1 MNSMPRAFAL
11 LCAVITLLN
20 LTSVPVHAQSNGLVP
35 YSGMLTTDSGEPL
48 ADGEYQI
55 AFRVYDQ
62 VEGGSLLLEESYPV
76 KVDKGRFDVML
87 GQQKPTVNFAD
98 VPELWLEVQIDG
110 QKPFLPRLWFTV
122 STKEWSLWD
131 ELDPQKQDRF
141 ADTLRQRIYEGMLR
155 WWPLIEAEHQDII
168 LSYYKQELGILRA
181 DAAGVLRML
190 VDQRNI
196 KAERFAV
203 IDTGVEWTDDTMF
216 DLPEDIEATIPRSNP
231 SSAIE
236 FPFLELCR
244 YLRTDAPLRS
254 KCP

>member
-1 MNSMPRAFAL
+1 
-11 LCAVITLLN
+11 
-20 LTSVPVHAQSNGLVP
+20 
-35 YSGMLTTDSGEPL
+35 
-48 ADGEYQI
+48 
-55 AFRVYDQ
+55 
-62 VEGGSLLLEESYPV
+62 
-76 KVDKGRFDVML
+76 
-87 GQQKPTVNFAD
+87 
-98 VPELWLEVQIDG
+98 
-110 QKPFLPRLWFTV
+110 
-122 STKEWSLWD
+122 
-131 ELDPQKQDRF
+131 
-141 ADTLRQRIYEGMLR
+141 MLR